1 MINNS
6 VLKKYS
12 EFITLGIGKEVHQPD
27 TFLRDIHNDYIK
39 NNKKNIGEALYIT
52 WYLTDVC
59 NLNCFFCSAKALCG
73 KKSVKYKNTMKI
85 AEKIASSSCLYVSI
99 LGGEPTLCE
108 DLLNIVKLFN
118 AKHIFTE
125 IVSNGFGI
133 DDKFVSELLRLNSD
147 LIRIKLSLD
156 SCVEFINDSMRGM
169 GSFANVMKAL
179 DVLKNTKID
188 VRLQMVVTNA
198 NKHQIYDM
206 YKLAESKNCNSFG
219 FSAVMPI
226 GRGVKVSMIKIDQ
239 EILDQ
244 LIKIR
249 REEKNT
255 KLQQYNL
262 GTDNYRYM
270 KQLFGTV
277 DNLGLDGENLSILK
291 CNACRYR
298 LCVSKDGD
306 VFPCDMTRFDEF
318 KLGNILKTDLK
329 KMMKS
334 KKAKS
339 FNKITKKTKVKCKDC
354 KYKWCNSGC
363 FGICYEQSK
372 YTGKIQPMCEI

>member
-169 GSFANVMKAL
+169 GSFANVMRAL

-239 EILDQ
+239 
-244 LIKIR
+244 
-249 REEKNT
+249 
-255 KLQQYNL
+255 
-262 GTDNYRYM
+262 
-270 KQLFGTV
+270 
-277 DNLGLDGENLSILK
+277 
-291 CNACRYR
+291 
-298 LCVSKDGD
+298 
-306 VFPCDMTRFDEF
+306 
-318 KLGNILKTDLK
+318 
-329 KMMKS
+329 
-334 KKAKS
+334 
-339 FNKITKKTKVKCKDC
+339 
-354 KYKWCNSGC
+354 
-363 FGICYEQSK
+363 
-372 YTGKIQPMCEI
+372 